1 HRAQPGLADRHGVL
15 PGGWAPGGPRQLR
28 RRRDRSGGPAPHR
41 PNVVRRLIA
50 AYLDGAGIAVATYG
64 GKLRNPVLLARPE
77 WAGVL
82 AVSTGDVGARPYL
95 DAHPDL
101 VTAVECGDIGRPD
114 DIDTPED
121 LARVSRA
128 LAPAGSA
135 PAHRDPGATTR
146 RAPTPRQPAP

>member
-1 HRAQPGLADRHGVL
+1 
-15 PGGWAPGGPRQLR
+15 
-28 RRRDRSGGPAPHR
+28 
-41 PNVVRRLIA
+41 
-50 AYLDGAGIAVATYG
+50 
-64 GKLRNPVLLARPE
+64 
-77 WAGVL
+77 VL

-128 LAPAGSA
+128 LASAGSA
-135 PAHRDPGATTR
+135 PAHRDPGASTG
-146 RAPTPRQPAP
+146 RAPAPG